1 MATSEEIAT
10 AMSEFRA
17 AAVAKGSAGRRSA
30 QDDHAFHARMATAV
44 EAFSAAGA
52 AGANALR
59 QLASDPSPLV
69 RSWAASELL
78 SQGELAMVP
87 VLKELAEHEGL
98 LGFNAQMV
106 LQEYRAGRLGSP
118 FGAPAP

>member
-30 QDDHAFHARMATAV
+30 EGDHALHGRMVTAV
-44 EAFSAAGA
+44 AKFSAAGA
-52 AGANALR
+52 AGTNALR

-78 SQGELAMVP
+78 SQGEPAMVP
-87 VLKELAEHEGL
+87 VLEELAEYMGL

-106 LQEYRAGRLGSP
+106 LREYRAGRLGSP